1 MIITEP
7 QICRIPMTRRSVGRQ
22 IESENRGATYPS
34 GTYRNGRAKRLG
46 LEILVACE
54 GRASLSGV
62 SCRGLVCSTRG
73 YYSIFFARVVP
84 YPVRAVKALGQRYL
98 SRAACEKTADVCG
111 SPRRRL
117 RVVGMIHI
125 Y

>member
-1 MIITEP
+1 MITEP

-62 SCRGLVCSTRG
+62 SCRVV
-73 YYSIFFARVVP
+73 FFTKGDVIRVIG
-84 YPVRAVKALGQRYL
+84 AL
-98 SRAACEKTADVCG
+98 
-111 SPRRRL
+111 
-117 RVVGMIHI
+117 
-125 Y
+125 

>member
-1 MIITEP
+1 MITAEP

-54 GRASLSGV
+54 GRASGV
-62 SCRGLVCSTRG
+62 SCRVRRPFGQLYTKVAVFALPTDAAG
-73 YYSIFFARVVP
+73 TKGGFEGETASIV
-84 YPVRAVKALGQRYL
+84 
-98 SRAACEKTADVCG
+98 AAKITL
-111 SPRRRL
+111 RRC
-117 RVVGMIHI
+117 
-125 Y
+125 